1 MKKLIKTAELRNV
14 LGAYEKEKVSYS
26 GMVEMLNE
34 FANLNLE
41 DDFNDKIQEI
51 HRLQFKI
58 QELNQQIVKMKVD
71 RIAEMKTSKM
81 LFSMILSDSHTHRE
95 KNKIAKLSNDVLN
108 LNIEKIEN
116 DIYSGLKIPEKLPF

>member
-1 MKKLIKTAELRNV
+1 MKKLIKTDELRNV
-14 LGAYEKEKVSYS
+14 LDAHEKEKVSYS
-26 GMVEMLNE
+26 KMVEMLNK

-51 HRLQFKI
+51 HRLQSEI

-81 LFSMILSDSHTHRE
+81 LFSMILSDGHTHRE
-95 KNKIAKLSNDVLN
+95 KNRIAELSNNVLD
-108 LNIEKIEN
+108 LNIENIEN
-116 DIYSGLKIPEKLPF
+116 EIYYELKIPEDFPF